1 MKDQASIKQNF
12 IMNILLMMSSIVFPL
27 ISFPYV
33 SRILL
38 PEGTGKVAFAVSVV
52 GYFSMFAQLGISVYG
67 IKACV
72 RVRDDKEELSRTVQ
86 EILLINIFT
95 CLIVCVFFAA
105 ALTFV
110 PRIKEDRTLF
120 LLIGLLI
127 PFNMLE
133 MEWLYKGLEKFTYI
147 SIRTIIFK
155 GIAVISMFCLVHNRD
170 DYVIYGF
177 LSIFASL
184 ASSACN
190 FINLRKLV
198 FLKPVLG
205 YNLRRHIRPILVFF
219 AMTGAVTIYTG
230 LSETM
235 LGFLSTDTQVGYYH
249 AAFRIKT
256 LLISVVTAL
265 GGVLFP
271 RAIYY
276 VENGMQW
283 EFISIVRKAM
293 HFVCV
298 IAPFAAVYMILFARE
313 GVSFLLG
320 PSYEGTVIPMCLIMP
335 TLVFA
340 GVTEIIQNQVLIP
353 QGKERYVLYSE
364 IGATILNLVL
374 NFILIPQFGAVGA
387 AIGTITAD
395 GLVLLI
401 QLFYARCL
409 GISCFKEIHPISL
422 AAALAIGTVASV
434 WVKYL
439 NVGEFLTLLLSG
451 VLFTCAYVGI
461 LYICKDTLITEA
473 IKIFRLKAISMIK

>member
-235 LGFLSTDTQVGYYH
+235 LGFLLLHQRLRTIY
-249 AAFRIKT
+249 
-256 LLISVVTAL
+256 LIS
-265 GGVLFP
+265 
-271 RAIYY
+271 
-276 VENGMQW
+276 
-283 EFISIVRKAM
+283 
-293 HFVCV
+293 
-298 IAPFAAVYMILFARE
+298 
-313 GVSFLLG
+313 
-320 PSYEGTVIPMCLIMP
+320 
-335 TLVFA
+335 
-340 GVTEIIQNQVLIP
+340 
-353 QGKERYVLYSE
+353 
-364 IGATILNLVL
+364 
-374 NFILIPQFGAVGA
+374 
-387 AIGTITAD
+387 
-395 GLVLLI
+395 
-401 QLFYARCL
+401 
-409 GISCFKEIHPISL
+409 
-422 AAALAIGTVASV
+422 
-434 WVKYL
+434 
-439 NVGEFLTLLLSG
+439 
-451 VLFTCAYVGI
+451 
-461 LYICKDTLITEA
+461 
-473 IKIFRLKAISMIK
+473 